1 MAKSFKRSSLVGSAK
16 RAGRTV
22 VEAPGAAWTAVKGIQ
37 MTSPAVVALVG
48 YAILVFIVLL
58 PVDMYTY
65 DDKTDTYIKQ
75 KYSFGYRLL
84 VALLLLFPF
93 LLSVYSV
100 NCMMVGH
107 CKLWSWVVALLTLLW
122 AIVIVVT
129 TFSSGS
135 FSLDQMM

>member
-1 MAKSFKRSSLVGSAK
+1 MAKSTFSLKRTGRAVVNSPAK
-16 RAGRTV
+16 
-22 VEAPGAAWTAVKGIQ
+22 AWSAVKGIE
-37 MTSPAVVALVG
+37 MTSPAVVTLVG

-65 DDKTDTYIKQ
+65 EDKTDTYVKQ

-100 NCMMVGH
+100 NCMMVGN
-107 CKLWSWVVALLTLLW
+107 CTLWSWVVALLTMLW
-122 AIVIVVT
+122 AVVIVVT

-135 FSLDQMM
+135 FSLDQLL

>member
-1 MAKSFKRSSLVGSAK
+1 MVKPVAWVSSQSKSTWHAI
-16 RAGRTV
+16 
-22 VEAPGAAWTAVKGIQ
+22 EGIRL
-37 MTSPAVVALVG
+37 TSPAVVTLIG

-65 DDKTDTYIKQ
+65 DEKTQKYVQQ

-100 NCMMVGH
+100 NCMMVGS
-107 CKLWSWVVALLTLLW
+107 CTLWSWVVALLTLLW
-122 AIVIVVT
+122 AVVITVT
-129 TFSSGS
+129 TISAGA
-135 FSLDQMM
+135 FSLDQMV